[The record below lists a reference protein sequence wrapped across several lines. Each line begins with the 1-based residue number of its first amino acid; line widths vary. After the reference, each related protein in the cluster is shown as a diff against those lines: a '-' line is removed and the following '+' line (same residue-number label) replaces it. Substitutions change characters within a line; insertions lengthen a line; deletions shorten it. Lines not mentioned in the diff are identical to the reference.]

1 MKMNIDTCGATYNAF
16 RKSLELHTNGT
27 TFLLLEVPS
36 HQPGM
41 CSRVSDLETKEAL
54 NKHG

>member
-27 TFLLLEVPS
+27 TLLLLEVPS
-36 HQPGM
+36 PQPGI
-41 CSRVSDLETKEAL
+41 CSRVSDFETKEAL